1 MKSAVD
7 KILETENSAGRDV
20 AAANEKA
27 VQIQKEYALKTA
39 DKCREIADNAKAE
52 SAKIINDAKN
62 NADDI
67 LKKAEEQAAELS
79 KIHKKE
85 VLTQLEN
92 CKDVINEIV
101 FN

>member
-1 MKSAVD
+1 MPAEMLPLQMK
-7 KILETENSAGRDV
+7 R
-20 AAANEKA
+20 A

-52 SAKIINDAKN
+52 SAKIINDAKK
-62 NADDI
+62 I
-67 LKKAEEQAAELS
+67 MQMIFLKKSRRTGSRAEQ
-79 KIHKKE
+79 KFIKKE

-92 CKDVINEIV
+92 CKDVIKEIV